1 MINKDTL
8 IENLKDF
15 KDSDKYSSK
24 QLSEFLYKNPVTSD
38 FFKYHVKQFKSYIKS
53 SPRTI
58 VKYSKEYHEYLHLS
72 YTSEEISII
81 KEIREKH
88 LVTFWILDLVKNGL
102 TLLNCGGAKLRFA
115 IDVHE
120 GNKGIADLIDYIIKF
135 CIIPYS
141 ESTSD
146 EVKLTYTERIV
157 LEYIHQGFLVPK
169 IAEEM
174 NCSKHTIE
182 NHKKNICKKI
192 DALDKEEYK
201 GKTAST
207 KLRILT
213 SKIFK

>member
-1 MINKDTL
+1 MVNQDTL
-8 IENLKDF
+8 IEHLRDF
-15 KDSDKYSSK
+15 KNTDKYSTK
-24 QLSEFLYKNPVTSD
+24 QLAEFLYKNPVTSD
-38 FFKYHVKQFKSYIKS
+38 FFKRHVKQFKSYIKS

-58 VKYSKEYHEYLHLS
+58 VKYSKEYNEYLHLS
-72 YTSEEISII
+72 YTKEEINII
-81 KEIREKH
+81 KNIIEKN
-88 LVTFWILDLVKNGL
+88 LIAFWILDLAKDGL
-102 TLLNCGGAKLRFA
+102 DILVCRGAKLRFA
-115 IDVHE
+115 VDVYD
-120 GNKGIADLIDYIIKF
+120 GNKAIADLIDYIIKF
-135 CIIPYS
+135 CIIPYY

-207 KLRILT
+207 KLRILA

>member
-24 QLSEFLYKNPVTSD
+24 QLAEFLYKNPVTSD

-58 VKYSKEYHEYLHLS
+58 VKYSKEYNEYLHLS

-81 KEIREKH
+81 KEIREKR

-115 IDVHE
+115 IDVHDGDE
-120 GNKGIADLIDYIIKF
+120 LRTDLIDYVIKF

-141 ESTSD
+141 KNTSS
-146 EVKLTYTERIV
+146 EVKLTAAERNV
-157 LEYIHQGFLVPK
+157 LECIHNELSVPE
-169 IAEEM
+169 IAKKLS
-174 NCSKHTIE
+174 CSRNTIE
-182 NHKKNICKKI
+182 THKKNICLKI
-192 DALDKEEYK
+192 DLLNEEEYRD
-201 GKTAST
+201 KTPLA
-207 KLRILT
+207 KLHIL
-213 SKIFK
+213 SKKIFK